1 MVHQDPLLLP
11 GYLRKVVQNLPGKVK
26 HEHTDYTY
34 NADSDTFENE
44 INDFFKYSEV
54 MVQLQ
59 EYQKSYEK
67 AFTVN
72 YIAGDE
78 EYKKQHVTSLL
89 DKLES
94 TDTELRLN
102 SCRHLVYVTLGCFT
116 TDKSERLQNLIRN
129 NDLLIQLGA
138 FSVSYEKLQQLC
150 NKLFEDRLVL

>member
-1 MVHQDPLLLP
+1 
-11 GYLRKVVQNLPGKVK
+11 
-26 HEHTDYTY
+26 
-34 NADSDTFENE
+34 
-44 INDFFKYSEV
+44 

-72 YIAGDE
+72 YNAGDE
-78 EYKKQHVTSLL
+78 NYKKQHVTSLL

-129 NDLLIQLGA
+129 NYLLIQLGA
-138 FSVSYEKLQQLC
+138 FSVCYEKLQQLC